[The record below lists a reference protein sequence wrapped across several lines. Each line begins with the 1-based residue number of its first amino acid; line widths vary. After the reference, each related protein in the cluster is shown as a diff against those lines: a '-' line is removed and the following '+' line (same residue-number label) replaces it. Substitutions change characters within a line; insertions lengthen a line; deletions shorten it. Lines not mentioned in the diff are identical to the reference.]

1 MVRLPKPPAPERPP
15 QGEVR
20 FRVAVALPG
29 GDLPA
34 KATLRLGDLGAPVDG
49 ERTLALPRGRYPLA
63 VLAEGARV
71 EAPRRWRS
79 SPERGRRSWC
89 ASCRRWP

>member
-1 MVRLPKPPAPERPP
+1 M
-15 QGEVR
+15 R

-34 KATLRLGDLGAPVDG
+34 KATLRLGDLEAPVDG

-71 EAPRRWRS
+71 EAPQEVEVLPGKRQEVLVRLL
-79 SPERGRRSWC
+79 PEVALSL
-89 ASCRRWP
+89 SLIHI